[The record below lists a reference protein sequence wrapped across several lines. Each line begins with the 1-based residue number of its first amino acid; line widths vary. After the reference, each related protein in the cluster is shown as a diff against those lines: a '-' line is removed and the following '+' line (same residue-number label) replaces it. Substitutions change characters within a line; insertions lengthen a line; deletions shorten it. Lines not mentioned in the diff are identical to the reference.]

1 MSFGPTEHS
10 FLKHAHIVREA
21 LETFLLIQEKGS
33 PRVVQCAMTEV
44 INFAVCFSFPQVLGF
59 PINLY

>member
-44 INFAVCFSFPQVLGF
+44 INFAVCFSFP
-59 PINLY
+59 